1 MQICKAYLEGGCNSA
16 AVCAGGAMKAARGFL
31 FYGAVVEQKKQ
42 RREEEKAGELNA
54 TWDTERIVHLP
65 AGERERERM

>member
-1 MQICKAYLEGGCNSA
+1 
-16 AVCAGGAMKAARGFL
+16 MKAARGFL